1 MHMNGREIAVI
12 RMIPSQRLSIN
23 IWFAMKLLNIRNKNI
38 TTIEREVVIFNAQK
52 SHFRDGDDAEYF
64 ETATENPLQ
73 HTANAS
79 AIRGVHIWKSPTPAA
94 PV

>member
-1 MHMNGREIAVI
+1 MRDSLDECPEGTDCLA
-12 RMIPSQRLSIN
+12 
-23 IWFAMKLLNIRNKNI
+23 I
-38 TTIEREVVIFNAQK
+38 TEKMQCG
-52 SHFRDGDDAEYF
+52 DGDDAEYF

-79 AIRGVHIWKSPTPAA
+79 AIIGMHIWNSPTPAA

>member
-1 MHMNGREIAVI
+1 MEREREI
-12 RMIPSQRLSIN
+12 
-23 IWFAMKLLNIRNKNI
+23 FK
-38 TTIEREVVIFNAQK
+38 AQK

>member
-1 MHMNGREIAVI
+1 
-12 RMIPSQRLSIN
+12 
-23 IWFAMKLLNIRNKNI
+23 MKLLNIRNKSI
-38 TTIEREVVIFNAQK
+38 TAIEREIEIVNTQK
-52 SHFRDGDDAEYF
+52 SHVRDGDDAEYF

-79 AIRGVHIWKSPTPAA
+79 AIRGIHIWKSPTPAA

>member
-12 RMIPSQRLSIN
+12 RTIPSQRLSIN
-23 IWFAMKLLNIRNKNI
+23 IWFAMKSLNIRNKSI
-38 TTIEREVVIFNAQK
+38 TAIEREIVIFNTQK

-79 AIRGVHIWKSPTPAA
+79 AIRGMHIWNSPTPAA

>member
-12 RMIPSQRLSIN
+12 RIIPSQRLSIN

-38 TTIEREVVIFNAQK
+38 TAMEREREIFKAQK

>member
-12 RMIPSQRLSIN
+12 RIIPSQRLSIN

-38 TTIEREVVIFNAQK
+38 MTIEREVVIFNAQK

>member
-1 MHMNGREIAVI
+1 MYAHEWQRDCGYTDNSLTAAFHKYVEREI
-12 RMIPSQRLSIN
+12 
-23 IWFAMKLLNIRNKNI
+23 
-38 TTIEREVVIFNAQK
+38 VIFNTQK

-79 AIRGVHIWKSPTPAA
+79 AIRGMHIWKSPTPAA

>member
-1 MHMNGREIAVI
+1 MHMNGKEIAVI
-12 RMIPSQRLSIN
+12 RIIPSQRLSIN

>member
-12 RMIPSQRLSIN
+12 RIIPSQRLSIN

-64 ETATENPLQ
+64 ETATEKPLQ

>member
-12 RMIPSQRLSIN
+12 RIIPSQRLSIN

-38 TTIEREVVIFNAQK
+38 MTIEREVVIFNEQK

>member
-1 MHMNGREIAVI
+1 
-12 RMIPSQRLSIN
+12 
-23 IWFAMKLLNIRNKNI
+23 MKSLNIRNKNI
-38 TTIEREVVIFNAQK
+38 MAIEREVVIFNTQK

-79 AIRGVHIWKSPTPAA
+79 AISGMHIWKSPTPEA

>member
-1 MHMNGREIAVI
+1 MA
-12 RMIPSQRLSIN
+12 
-23 IWFAMKLLNIRNKNI
+23 
-38 TTIEREVVIFNAQK
+38 IEREIVIFNTQK

-79 AIRGVHIWKSPTPAA
+79 AIRGMHIWNSPTPAA